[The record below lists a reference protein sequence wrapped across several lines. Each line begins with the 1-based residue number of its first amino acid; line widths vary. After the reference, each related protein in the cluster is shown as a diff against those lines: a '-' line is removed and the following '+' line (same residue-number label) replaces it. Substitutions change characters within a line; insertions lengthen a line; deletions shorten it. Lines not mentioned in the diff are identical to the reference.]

1 MAATPPRRS
10 LRTQLIL
17 VMLVAAL
24 VPLALLALW
33 LARATG
39 QAGETLLTA
48 RLDAAVLSAAN
59 ETGVRWV
66 EYRSALLDL
75 GEALEVRRALGDT
88 VGAIAGP
95 ALMPAGVRLAVV
107 RDTVGAVRWA
117 RAADTTTATG
127 AFFRPVLTLWSRRA
141 AGAIGSLEA
150 TLPGSAIVRATGAT
164 GGTTLAAFDRR
175 TGLPLLATP
184 FDPDLASKATF
195 NWNGERWLV
204 ARRTLDEPAIEIV
217 AAAPVADYQA
227 PFADAARR
235 GLIALLVVAMLSTVA
250 TVALTRRLTRS
261 LGDLAL
267 AADGVSRGEMGR
279 TVPVPESEELG
290 RLAEAFNTM
299 SESLRRTL
307 DSLARRES
315 LSAVGEFAASLSHE
329 VRNPLT
335 AMRIDLQRVEEKL
348 DLGVAAPPAAA
359 PRAARGGPAAA
370 HGEWRAPHRAQ
381 RQVART
387 PVDLLVPLDAALH
400 ASEPEMQAAG
410 ARVEVDT
417 GDVPLVVLGD
427 AAALEQ
433 LFLNLLLNAAQ
444 AFDAPGGVV
453 RVRAACRRNA
463 RAHRSGGHRTRHV
476 IGNARHCLRAVRP
489 PRALRARASAS
500 RSRAA
505 LPPRTAASSHSR
517 VRPNRHDGG
526 RHHTAFDLKRS
537 PQRIASLRA
546 AAARDASLE
555 RQVHSSQRDTRRGP
569 GGAVVACGVAIT
581 IDSTP
586 GLHPCSPR
594 HAVPSPIAT
603 SPPARSRGA
612 GRA

>member
-1 MAATPPRRS
+1 MSVTTASGTGPSSSSTGPRSSRRS

-17 VMLVAAL
+17 VVLAAAL

-33 LARATG
+33 LARASG
-39 QAGETLLTA
+39 RAGEALLTA

-59 ETGVRWV
+59 EAGVRWV
-66 EYRSALLDL
+66 EQRSALLDL
-75 GEALEVRRALGDT
+75 AEAIEVRRALGDT
-88 VGAIAGP
+88 VGAVSAP
-95 ALMPAGVRLAVV
+95 AVLPTAVRLAVV
-107 RDTVGAVRWA
+107 RDAAGAVRWA
-117 RAADTTTATG
+117 HLADTATTG
-127 AFFRPVLTLWSRRA
+127 GVFRPVITLWSKHA
-141 AGAIGSLEA
+141 PGAIGSLEA
-150 TLPGSAIVRATGAT
+150 AVPGSAIVRATGAT

-184 FDPDLASKATF
+184 FDPDLASKPTF

-204 ARRTLDEPAIEIV
+204 ARRTLEEPAIEIV
-217 AAAPVADYQA
+217 AAAPVADYEA

-235 GLIALLVVAMLSTVA
+235 GLVALLVVATLSTLAAIV
-250 TVALTRRLTRS
+250 LTRRLTRA

-267 AADGVSRGEMGR
+267 AADGVARGEMGR
-279 TVPVPESEELG
+279 TVPVQGSEELG

-315 LSAVGEFAASLSHE
+315 LAAVGEFAASLSHE

-348 DLGVAAPPAAA
+348 DLESPL
-359 PRAARGGPAAA
+359 
-370 HGEWRAPHRAQ
+370 RAPLRRALRAVDRMQ
-381 RQVART
+381 HTVSGALRVARSGRVART

-400 ASEPEMQAAG
+400 ASEPELQSAS

-453 RVRAACRRNA
+453 RVCANADANHARIEVRDTGRGMSPETLAAAFEPFVTTRAEGTGLGLAIARRIA
-463 RAHRSGGHRTRHV
+463 AGHGGELSLESAPGTGTTATV
-476 IGNARHCLRAVRP
+476 TI
-489 PRALRARASAS
+489 PRA
-500 RSRAA
+500 
-505 LPPRTAASSHSR
+505 T
-517 VRPNRHDGG
+517 
-526 RHHTAFDLKRS
+526 
-537 PQRIASLRA
+537 
-546 AAARDASLE
+546 
-555 RQVHSSQRDTRRGP
+555 
-569 GGAVVACGVAIT
+569 
-581 IDSTP
+581 
-586 GLHPCSPR
+586 
-594 HAVPSPIAT
+594 
-603 SPPARSRGA
+603 
-612 GRA
+612 

>member
-1 MAATPPRRS
+1 MADTTAAGRPRRS

-17 VMLVAAL
+17 VVLAAAL

-33 LARATG
+33 LARASG
-39 QAGETLLTA
+39 RAGESLLTA

-59 ETGVRWV
+59 EAGVRWV

-75 GEALEVRRALGDT
+75 AEAIEVRRALGDT
-88 VGAIAGP
+88 VGAMSGP
-95 ALMPAGVRLAVV
+95 ALLPATVRAAIV
-107 RDTVGAVRWA
+107 RDAVGATRWT
-117 RAADTTTATG
+117 RAADTATATG
-127 AFFRPVLTLWSRRA
+127 GVFRPVLTLWSRRA
-141 AGAIGSLEA
+141 PGAIGSLEA
-150 TLPGSAIVRATGAT
+150 ALPGSAIVRATGAT

-175 TGLPLLATP
+175 TGLPLLTTP
-184 FDPDLASKATF
+184 FDPDLASKTTF

-204 ARRTLDEPAIEIV
+204 ARRTLDEPAIEII
-217 AAAPVADYQA
+217 AAAPVADYEA

-235 GLIALLVVAMLSTVA
+235 GLVALLVVAMLSTIA
-250 TVALTRRLTRS
+250 TVVLTRRLTGS

-299 SESLRRTL
+299 SENLRRTL

-315 LSAVGEFAASLSHE
+315 LTAVGEFAASLAHE

-348 DLGVAAPPAAA
+348 DVES
-359 PRAARGGPAAA
+359 PRRTPLRRALRAVDRLQHTVSGALRIARSG
-370 HGEWRAPHRAQ
+370 
-381 RQVART
+381 QVART
-387 PVDLLVPLDAALH
+387 PVDLLLPLDAALH

-417 GDVPLVVLGD
+417 DDAPLVVLGD

-453 RVRAACRRNA
+453 RVHASANAKHARIEVEDTGRGMSSETLAAAFEPFVTTRAQGTGLGLAIARRIA
-463 RAHRSGGHRTRHV
+463 AAHGGELSLESAPGT
-476 IGNARHCLRAVRP
+476 GTTAAVTI
-489 PRALRARASAS
+489 PRA
-500 RSRAA
+500 
-505 LPPRTAASSHSR
+505 T
-517 VRPNRHDGG
+517 
-526 RHHTAFDLKRS
+526 
-537 PQRIASLRA
+537 
-546 AAARDASLE
+546 
-555 RQVHSSQRDTRRGP
+555 
-569 GGAVVACGVAIT
+569 
-581 IDSTP
+581 
-586 GLHPCSPR
+586 
-594 HAVPSPIAT
+594 
-603 SPPARSRGA
+603 
-612 GRA
+612 

>member
-1 MAATPPRRS
+1 MADTTVARPVRRS

-17 VMLVAAL
+17 VVLAAAL

-33 LARATG
+33 LARASG
-39 QAGETLLTA
+39 RAGETLLTT
-48 RLDAAVLSAAN
+48 RLDAAVLSAAT
-59 ETGVRWV
+59 EAGVRWV

-75 GEALEVRRALGDT
+75 AEALEVRRALGDT
-88 VGAIAGP
+88 VGAASTP
-95 ALMPAGVRLAVV
+95 AVLPAAVRVAIV
-107 RDTVGAVRWA
+107 RDAGGATRWA
-117 RAADTTTATG
+117 RAADTATTG
-127 AFFRPVLTLWSRRA
+127 GVFRPVLTLWSRNA
-141 AGAIGSLEA
+141 VGAVGSLEA
-150 TLPGSAIVRATGAT
+150 ALPGSAIVRATGAT

-184 FDPDLASKATF
+184 FDPDLASKSTF

-204 ARRTLDEPAIEIV
+204 ARRALDEPPIEII
-217 AAAPVADYQA
+217 AAAPVADYEA

-235 GLIALLVVAMLSTVA
+235 GLVALLVVAMLSTIA
-250 TVALTRRLTRS
+250 TVVLTRRLTRT

-315 LSAVGEFAASLSHE
+315 LAAVGEFAASLSHE

-348 DLGVAAPPAAA
+348 EAESPL
-359 PRAARGGPAAA
+359 
-370 HGEWRAPHRAQ
+370 RAPLRRALRAVDRLQ
-381 RQVART
+381 HTVSGALRVARSGQVART

-400 ASEPEMQAAG
+400 ASEPEMEAAG

-417 GDVPLVVLGD
+417 GDAALVVLGD
-427 AAALEQ
+427 AAPLEQ

-453 RVRAACRRNA
+453 RVRAGADAKHARIEVEDTGRGMSSETLAAAFEPFVTTRAQGTGLGLAIARRIA
-463 RAHRSGGHRTRHV
+463 AAHGGE
-476 IGNARHCLRAVRP
+476 LS
-489 PRALRARASAS
+489 LESA
-500 RSRAA
+500 
-505 LPPRTAASSHSR
+505 PGTGTTAA
-517 VRPNRHDGG
+517 VTIP
-526 RHHTAFDLKRS
+526 RS
-537 PQRIASLRA
+537 
-546 AAARDASLE
+546 
-555 RQVHSSQRDTRRGP
+555 T
-569 GGAVVACGVAIT
+569 
-581 IDSTP
+581 
-586 GLHPCSPR
+586 
-594 HAVPSPIAT
+594 
-603 SPPARSRGA
+603 
-612 GRA
+612 

>member
-1 MAATPPRRS
+1 MADTTAARPTRGAQSQLSPNAAPSAPVASVTGPSGAAPLTVSTASRPVRRS

-17 VMLVAAL
+17 VVLGAAL

-33 LARATG
+33 LARASG
-39 QAGETLLTA
+39 RAGETLLTA

-59 ETGVRWV
+59 EAGVRWV

-75 GEALEVRRALGDT
+75 AEALEVRRALGDT
-88 VGAIAGP
+88 AGAVSAP
-95 ALMPAGVRLAVV
+95 AVLPEAVRAAIV
-107 RDTVGAVRWA
+107 RDATGAVRWT
-117 RAADTTTATG
+117 RAADTATTG
-127 AFFRPVLTLWSRRA
+127 GVFRPVLTLWARHSL
-141 AGAIGSLEA
+141 GAIGSLEA
-150 TLPGSAIVRATGAT
+150 ALPGSAIVRATGAT

-217 AAAPVADYQA
+217 AAAPVADYEA

-235 GLIALLVVAMLSTVA
+235 GLVALLVVAMLSTLA
-250 TVALTRRLTRS
+250 TVVLTRRLTRT

-315 LSAVGEFAASLSHE
+315 LAAVGEFAASLSHE

-348 DLGVAAPPAAA
+348 DPESPL
-359 PRAARGGPAAA
+359 
-370 HGEWRAPHRAQ
+370 RAPLRRTLRGVDRLQHTVSGALRIA
-381 RQVART
+381 RSGQVART

-400 ASEPEMQAAG
+400 ASEPEMQTAG
-410 ARVEVDT
+410 ARVEIDT
-417 GDVPLVVLGD
+417 GDAPLVVLGD

-453 RVRAACRRNA
+453 RVRASTDATDARIEVEDTGRGMSSETLAAAFEPFVTTRTHGTGLGLAIARRIA
-463 RAHRSGGHRTRHV
+463 DAHSGELSLESAPGTGTTATV
-476 IGNARHCLRAVRP
+476 TI
-489 PRALRARASAS
+489 PRA
-500 RSRAA
+500 
-505 LPPRTAASSHSR
+505 T
-517 VRPNRHDGG
+517 
-526 RHHTAFDLKRS
+526 
-537 PQRIASLRA
+537 
-546 AAARDASLE
+546 
-555 RQVHSSQRDTRRGP
+555 
-569 GGAVVACGVAIT
+569 
-581 IDSTP
+581 
-586 GLHPCSPR
+586 
-594 HAVPSPIAT
+594 
-603 SPPARSRGA
+603 
-612 GRA
+612 